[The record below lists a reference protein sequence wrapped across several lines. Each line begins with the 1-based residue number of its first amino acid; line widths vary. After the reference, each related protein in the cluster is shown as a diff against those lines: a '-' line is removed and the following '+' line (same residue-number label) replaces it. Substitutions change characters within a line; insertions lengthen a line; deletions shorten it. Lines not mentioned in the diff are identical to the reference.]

1 MILGFSGALL
11 VPLFC
16 ATPHPAEGS
25 VGLPSSEASL
35 QHWEPVFQN
44 PAEFLTWWLNSN
56 VAKQKLPGLPKAQG
70 QNRCSV
76 TSTLPFGCE
85 KSKAQPSVRGWAGD
99 PTSCWEA
106 TEIVTSFGPSQ
117 QLSHFSFLFIN
128 IWRFGQIHLSDGGR
142 D

>member
-25 VGLPSSEASL
+25 VGLPPSEASL

-56 VAKQKLPGLPKAQG
+56 VAKQKLPDLPEAQARTGAVSPPPSPLVVRSRKPSPASEGG
-70 QNRCSV
+70 QGIPP
-76 TSTLPFGCE
+76 L
-85 KSKAQPSVRGWAGD
+85 AGKL
-99 PTSCWEA
+99 
-106 TEIVTSFGPSQ
+106 Q
-117 QLSHFSFLFIN
+117 RL
-128 IWRFGQIHLSDGGR
+128 
-142 D
+142 